1 MIDYKLLEAFSAVVE
16 CGGFERAGQALG
28 LTQSAVSQRIKLL
41 EARLGQPVLVRG
53 QELTPTTL
61 GRRLLN
67 HFQQVSL
74 LEQDLHKD
82 VPGLGTGTARLR
94 IAINAD
100 SLATWWAQAI
110 GGWARENPVLFDL
123 VIEDQDV
130 GLQRMRA
137 GDVAACLCSAP
148 APVQGA
154 RCVPL
159 DLVHYHAFC
168 SPDYQ
173 RRYFADGLSN
183 QALANAP
190 SLVFGPDDRLQQ
202 RFLQQVGYS
211 GSVPHHLC
219 PSSEGFVRLAE
230 AGIGYG
236 LIPRLQVDAQLQS
249 GLLVDLA
256 PSQVLPVPFYWH
268 YWRQGGHLLD
278 GLTQALA
285 KASKRWL
292 SAESSVKSAV

>member
-16 CGGFERAGQALG
+16 CGGFERAGSALG
-28 LTQSAVSQRIKLL
+28 LTQSAISQRLKLL

-53 QELTPTTL
+53 PELSPTPL

-74 LEQDLHKD
+74 LEQDLYGD
-82 VPGLGTGTARLR
+82 IPGLGTGTARLR

-110 GGWARENPVLFDL
+110 GGWVREHPVLFDL

-130 GLQRMRA
+130 GLQRMRT

-148 APVQGA
+148 SPVQGA

-159 DLVHYHAFC
+159 GLVQYHAFC

-173 RRYFADGLSN
+173 TRFFPHGLDEGSLK
-183 QALANAP
+183 QAPA
-190 SLVFGPDDRLQQ
+190 LVFGPDDRLQQ
-202 RFLQQVGYS
+202 RFLQTLGYG

-236 LIPRLQVDAQLQS
+236 LMPRLQVETQLQAVQ
-249 GLLVDLA
+249 LVDLA
-256 PSQVLPVPFYWH
+256 PEHQLAVPFYWH
-268 YWRQGGHLLD
+268 YWRQGGRLLD
-278 GLTQALA
+278 GLTQALVQ
-285 KASKRWL
+285 ASKRWL
-292 SAESSVKSAV
+292 EPPSFV